1 MYCIP
6 QLLRIIK
13 IFILQTYTCY
23 NLKYQPEKQMEI
35 NQTFE
40 PMGSRPGIALNY
52 EAQTY
57 LSSAGKWATF
67 LGILGFIL
75 CAFILIAALSF
86 GAVFNKLQ
94 QVLPSPQTMILAGMG
109 GAITVFSILI
119 DILYFFFAL
128 YLYQF
133 GSNIKNGL
141 TFLDGV
147 HVTAGLGKLK
157 SFFKLW
163 GIVTIIVLVI
173 YILIFGFAIIAGL
186 NAASVMHR

>member
-1 MYCIP
+1 
-6 QLLRIIK
+6 
-13 IFILQTYTCY
+13 
-23 NLKYQPEKQMEI
+23 MET

-40 PMGSRPGIALNY
+40 PMDPRAAIVLNQ

-57 LSSAGKWATF
+57 LGHAGKWANF
-67 LGILGFIL
+67 LSILGFIF
-75 CAFILIAALSF
+75 CAFILIGALSL

-94 QVLPSPQTMILAGMG
+94 EMLPSPQTIMLAGLG
-109 GAITVFSILI
+109 GAMTVIFILI

-133 GSNIKNGL
+133 GSNVKKGL
-141 TFLDGV
+141 AFSDSI
-147 HVTAGLGKLK
+147 HVTTGLGKLK

-173 YILIFGFAIIAGL
+173 YIIIFAFAIIAGM
-186 NAASVMHR
+186 NAASMMHK